1 MDADIEHL
9 VRRFYGE
16 IWNKK
21 NLAVANEILHP
32 ELSFRSSLGDK
43 FVGID
48 GFLGYVEKI
57 HSALD
62 DFRCDID
69 SLLGDQGNA
78 AARVTFSGTHN
89 GSFLGFNPTGCQ
101 VAWSGAA
108 FFTLRDGKIDTIWV
122 LGDVDTLKR
131 QLTK

>member
-1 MDADIEHL
+1 MDADLEHL
-9 VRRFYGE
+9 IRRFYSE
-16 IWNKK
+16 IWNKQ
-21 NLAVANEILHP
+21 NLAVADEILHP

-48 GFLGYVEKI
+48 GFLSYVEKI
-57 HSALD
+57 HRALD
-62 DFRCDID
+62 DFRCTID
-69 SLLGDQGNA
+69 SLLSDQGNA
-78 AARVTFSGTHN
+78 AARMKFSGTHN
-89 GSFLGFNPTGCQ
+89 GRFLGFDPTGDQ
-101 VAWSGAA
+101 VSWSGAA